1 MGIDILRGFVW
12 FCSFIENGW
21 WLMRFL
27 VVNGF
32 REMDWLV
39 DFEWVGGG
47 FERFKESGWE
57 FIKFNRFFLIFWLDF
72 KVFDVYCGGIL
83 RLKGFFIVD
92 FIMEVLVKFV
102 GIDIFGRLNVLW
114 IGFFIIV
121 LWWEGIDSF
130 GGFWGK
136 LNFKI

>member
-1 MGIDILRGFVW
+1 M
-12 FCSFIENGW
+12 
-21 WLMRFL
+21 
-27 VVNGF
+27 
-32 REMDWLV
+32 
-39 DFEWVGGG
+39 
-47 FERFKESGWE
+47 
-57 FIKFNRFFLIFWLDF
+57 DF

-102 GIDIFGRLNVLW
+102 GRDIFGRLNVLW